1 MKTFFAVRECRHY
14 IIEAKFRKLEGA
26 VIVLYKEEL
35 NTIPEDEEKKYQVK
49 AISFSIKDKEKL

>member
-1 MKTFFAVRECRHY
+1 MKTFSAVRGCRHY
-14 IIEAKFRKLEGA
+14 ILETKFRKLEGA